1 MSGVTKMFIK
11 ADKLGRICAI
21 TNSPKSH
28 ETPAEY
34 KPALNMY
41 RGRQLKKYL
50 RECIDYT
57 KLSEKTVLPANFKEL
72 SPEEQKNVLTAKSEA
87 QKELD
92 HIHYV
97 WNN

>member
-1 MSGVTKMFIK
+1 VSGVTKMYIK
-11 ADKLGRICAI
+11 GDKLGRICAI
-21 TNSPKSH
+21 TNSPKSY

-57 KLSEKTVLPANFKEL
+57 KLSEKTILPSNFNEL
-72 SPEEQKNVLTAKSEA
+72 SSEEQENLLSAQHDA

-92 HIHYV
+92 RIHYM